1 MNRYLFLAI
10 MIGIYLGG
18 ALVAQQYID
27 KMLFYPVDQKLEK
40 AIYKATKK
48 HALFSYNIAN
58 ATTPGFE
65 PILYPEDQAELNQII
80 PNNKELRKKVIL
92 EHMTAS
98 MAKNRN
104 LQASYLTLYKKRF
117 DTYRQI
123 ATMGKR

>member
-1 MNRYLFLAI
+1 MRVTIFSSCLLLLA
-10 MIGIYLGG
+10 LSG
-18 ALVAQQYID
+18 AIIAQED
-27 KMLFYPVDQKLEK
+27 ANGLLLYPADTLLEK

-58 ATTPGFE
+58 ITTPGFE

-80 PNNKELRKKVIL
+80 PKNEELREKVLL
-92 EHMTAS
+92 EHMSSS
-98 MAKNRN
+98 MARNRN

-117 DTYRQI
+117 DTYKQI

>member
-1 MNRYLFLAI
+1 MNKYQLIAI
-10 MIGIYLGG
+10 SILIYLSGSIW
-18 ALVAQQYID
+18 AQQNEG
-27 KMLFYPVDQKLEK
+27 KLALYPADQKLEK

-58 ATTPGFE
+58 ITTPGFE
-65 PILYPEDQAELNQII
+65 PVLYPEDQEELNQII
-80 PNNKELRKKVIL
+80 PNNSELRKKVLL
-92 EHMTAS
+92 EHMSAS

>member
-1 MNRYLFLAI
+1 MSNYLLIMVCFLLSFCSI
-10 MIGIYLGG
+10 SF
-18 ALVAQQYID
+18 AQNSDDI
-27 KMLFYPVDQKLEK
+27 LFYPVDSKLEK